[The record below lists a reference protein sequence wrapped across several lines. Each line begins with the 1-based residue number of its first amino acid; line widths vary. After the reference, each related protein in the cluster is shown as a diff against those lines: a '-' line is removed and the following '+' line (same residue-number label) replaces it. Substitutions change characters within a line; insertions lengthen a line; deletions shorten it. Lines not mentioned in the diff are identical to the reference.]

1 VSARLFD
8 ILLSDGLAAGALVQS
23 LAGHD
28 RLRPYLVVRVEGCF
42 VWLAD
47 GSARRLEN
55 PKKKRVRHVR
65 PLGRVDEAG
74 LARIEALGDAG
85 QRNSALRKLLDTLLG
100 SQPGEDASSSG
111 DEAVRTI
118 PHEEEC

>member
-1 VSARLFD
+1 MSARLFD
-8 ILLSDGLAAGALVQS
+8 ILLSDGLHRGALVQS

-28 RLRPYLVVRVEGCF
+28 RLRPYLVIRVEGCF

-65 PLGRVDEAG
+65 LIGPADEAG
-74 LARIEALGDAG
+74 LAQIETLGDAG
-85 QRNSALRKLLDTLLG
+85 QRNSALRKLLDTLLL
-100 SQPGEDASSSG
+100 SQPGEIAGPSG
-111 DEAVRTI
+111 EEANRTI
-118 PHEEEC
+118 PHKEEC